1 VRSRL
6 LLAAAVLG
14 AFLSPGAALADG
26 PGYGGTADALTVQW
40 QKSSGLAVFAVGFR
54 AGSAVKLRV
63 GSSADTTVAADVSG
77 ALRILVLAGDTT
89 ATNTATTN
97 AASGA
102 ASPSASASASAS
114 ALAEDAT
121 VLRLDATSVDR
132 FSTGT
137 SIVAA
142 GQTAGG
148 TARRLI
154 GSVPP
159 EPTGRGLQDAVPW
172 AGALA
177 ALATAAFWLRRRL
190 PTLSLTPSPTHRWH
204 PLHRTPG

>member
-1 VRSRL
+1 VRSRPGRL

-14 AFLSPGAALADG
+14 TFLSPGAALADG

-40 QKSSGLAVFAVGFR
+40 QQEKDTSSGLAVFAVGFR
-54 AGSAVKLRV
+54 SGSTVKIRV

-77 ALRILVLAGDTT
+77 ALRVLVLAGDTASDA
-89 ATNTATTN
+89 AT
-97 AASGA
+97 
-102 ASPSASASASAS
+102 
-114 ALAEDAT
+114 ALAEEAT

-148 TARRLI
+148 STRRLI

-159 EPTGRGLQDAVPW
+159 EPSGRGAQDLVPW
-172 AGALA
+172 GGALA
-177 ALATAAFWLRRRL
+177 ALAAAGFWLRRRL
-190 PTLSLTPSPTHRWH
+190 PTLSPPPGPSRSTHRWR
-204 PLHRTPG
+204 PIHRRLT